1 MQSRRTGFDTAD
13 VFPTL
18 RVCPVSN
25 RVPDDES
32 IDQRWSAVTARS
44 HLFWCFSSRC
54 LVEEAAGIRGSTLL
68 TGASGLATRAIQHR
82 KEVVRRADNQLQR
95 LGVQCFQ

>member
-1 MQSRRTGFDTAD
+1 M
-13 VFPTL
+13 
-18 RVCPVSN
+18 CPVSN

-54 LVEEAAGIRGSTLL
+54 LVEEAAGARRAFLL
-68 TGASGLATRAIQHR
+68 TDAFLGAQ
-82 KEVVRRADNQLQR
+82 
-95 LGVQCFQ
+95 